1 LLGRLVLA
9 YPSALGER
17 ESAGV
22 ARPRGRMGNLLA
34 LARGGVAEFFGW
46 WLRELAGLIPP
57 RLRQATRR
65 ERRGAV
71 LAFGLT
77 GATVLERTAEGE
89 RALGS
94 VASGAPDHDRH
105 LAELLKQAR
114 RRGRA
119 VTVRL
124 GGELGLRK
132 VLDLPL
138 AARDDLEQMLRL
150 EMDRLT
156 PFRADEVYFAHRIL
170 GSDSQSRRLSVEL
183 QLAPRREVERA
194 LEASQSIGVIPA
206 AVELADGGADAPLN
220 LLPGEAGQRMRE
232 GRLNRALALLALAL
246 AVAAVVI
253 PLQRQRATLAE
264 LEAGVAAAR
273 VQAEESL
280 ALRER
285 LDRLTKSAEFLVADK
300 TRQPMVVAVLAELT
314 RLVPDQAYIIQL
326 ELHDGMVEL
335 HGYATTASDL
345 IGVLEQSPLFKA
357 PQFRSPVTQDPRSGT
372 ERFHVSVELTPEERG

>member
-1 LLGRLVLA
+1 
-9 YPSALGER
+9 
-17 ESAGV
+17 
-22 ARPRGRMGNLLA
+22 MTNLLA
-34 LARGGVAEFFGW
+34 LARGGIAAFFAW
-46 WLRELAGLIPP
+46 WLGELAGLVPP
-57 RLRQATRR
+57 RFRQAARR

-71 LAFGLT
+71 LAFDRT
-77 GATVLERTAEGE
+77 ETTVLERTAEGE

-94 VASGAPDHDRH
+94 VADGDPDHDRR
-105 LAELLKQAR
+105 LGQLLKQAR

-124 GGELGLRK
+124 SGELGLRK

-138 AARDDLEQMLRL
+138 AAREDLEQMLRL

-156 PFRADEVYFAHRIL
+156 PFRADEVYFAHRVL
-170 GSDSQSRRLSVEL
+170 GSDAQARRLSVEL

-194 LEASQSIGVIPA
+194 LESAQSIGVVPA
-206 AVELADGGADAPLN
+206 TVQLAAGGLDAPLN
-220 LLPGEAGQRMRE
+220 LLAGESGQRARE

-246 AVAAVVI
+246 AIAAVAI

-264 LEAGVAAAR
+264 LEAQVTAAR
-273 VQAEESL
+273 AQAEESL

-326 ELHDGMVEL
+326 GLHDGMVEL
-335 HGYATTASDL
+335 HGYARTASDL
-345 IGVLEQSPLFKA
+345 IGVLEQSPLFRT

-372 ERFHVSVELTPEERG
+372 ERFHFSVDLTSEEDG